1 MQRFQATLLNSP
13 RAETEGAG
21 FKYTVKLWY
30 KKCTVFVLASCCCN
44 QTGTN
49 SEN

>member
-1 MQRFQATLLNSP
+1 MQRFQATLLNSS

-21 FKYTVKLWY
+21 FKY
-30 KKCTVFVLASCCCN
+30 KKCTVFVLASCCSN